1 MTTFLA
7 IYRGDSVASAKLV
20 AISADPALVARTVSA
35 LRHEA
40 QRFTE
45 DHVLNTMEIA
55 KHSALELIEEE
66 LKENDNENR

>member
-35 LRHEA
+35 LRDEA

-66 LKENDNENR
+66 LKEDDNENR